1 MRKFLL
7 MKSNLAIILR
17 SIYGYAHDDV
27 IQPLKLK
34 PNMPNFFFTK
44 PKMPQRI
51 PKWGFLMVILLV
63 ILAPGQAF
71 SQELKLIKGVV
82 TEAPSGLPLPGVSV
96 KIKGAQKA
104 ASTDAQGNYSI
115 QAKSTDVLVYSFVG
129 SKMQEITV
137 GTRTTI
143 NISMVG
149 DAQSLDDVVVIGYQT
164 VKKSDLTGAIGQVK
178 MEDLNK
184 APVSSFAEAL
194 AGRLAG
200 VQVSSG
206 DGQPGDNMSIV
217 IRGAS
222 SINNSNQPLYVI
234 DGFATESIESTS
246 LNPDDIESITV
257 LKDAAS
263 TAVYGSRATNGVVVI
278 QTKRGKVGKPVTTYN
293 SSYGTQTIRKQID
306 LMGPYEFV
314 KYQFERSPADAAANY
329 LTNGK
334 TLESYKT
341 MDGINWPDQISR
353 TGSIFKNNLA
363 VRGGSEQTKY
373 SISGAGFDQKGV
385 LINTGYNRYQGKA
398 TLDQT
403 LSEKLKVGI
412 SAEYVDVSAFG
423 VQASS
428 NPESSSVSSAIWF
441 RAWAY
446 RPVAGSS
453 TNYDLL
459 EEAGDNESINSSDIR
474 LNPRITAENEYSFN
488 TYINFNANA
497 YLTYNVTKDLVLKVT
512 GIKNALRRGQDR
524 FYNSNT
530 PQASPLNPR
539 RVNGIYGSVLQSF
552 VDIWSNENTLTY
564 NKVFNKVH
572 ALTVIGGNSQT
583 STKTKS
589 NGYTS
594 TNLPGESQGMAG
606 LDAGQVINPIATA
619 SSNSLSSFFGI
630 VDYNYKS
637 RYYIKGG
644 IRADGSSKFAQRWGY
659 FPSGALA
666 WNMHNEE
673 FMKPLKVVS
682 SSKLRVSYGVT
693 GNNRIGDFDWY
704 AKIDEDIT
712 GGYSF
717 NNSAGLGAFTS
728 GIENRD
734 LKWERTT
741 SIDIGYELGLFN
753 NRIGLTVDV
762 YRKRT
767 KDLLVANAEIAA
779 HTGHASAT
787 KNVGSLSNQGLELSL
802 NTINIKSK
810 SFTWESNFNI
820 TFNKNKLIALNE
832 NQLFMQNSPAFD
844 VSFSDMY
851 QSEIGQPLGMMY
863 GYVWD
868 GNYQYADF
876 DNPTPETYVLKP
888 SVPRNGAATIQPGDI
903 KYKDLNGDGVV
914 NTQDRTIIGRGQPI
928 HFGGFSNN
936 FWYKGFS
943 LNLFFQ
949 WSYGNDIYNANRI
962 ILEGNANGRTDL
974 NQYASY
980 IDRWS
985 PTNQGSKNYR
995 AGGQGQVGYHSS
1007 RVVEDGSYLRLK
1019 TASLAYSIPARYIKK
1034 LYLSTL
1040 SLNISAQN
1048 LLTWTKYTGMD
1059 PEVSTRVSG
1068 AGAVLT
1074 PGFDYSPYPQ
1084 ARTMVFGLNASF

>member
-1 MRKFLL
+1 MLKIYTNTK
-7 MKSNLAIILR
+7 KSW
-17 SIYGYAHDDV
+17 
-27 IQPLKLK
+27 
-34 PNMPNFFFTK
+34 
-44 PKMPQRI
+44 RI
-51 PKWGFLMVILLV
+51 PRWGIFMMIFLFPFI
-63 ILAPGQAF
+63 PGRVL
-71 SQELKLIKGVV
+71 SQDLKLIKGTV
-82 TEAPSGLPLPGVSV
+82 TEAPNGLPIPGASV
-96 KIKGAQKA
+96 KVKGTQKA
-104 ASTDAQGNYSI
+104 TSTSSSGSYSI
-115 QAKSTDVLVYSFVG
+115 QAKSTDVLVVSFVG
-129 SKMQEITV
+129 TKTQEITV
-137 GTRTTI
+137 GSRTTI
-143 NISMVG
+143 DVVLTG

-263 TAVYGSRATNGVVVI
+263 TAVYGSRATSGVVVI
-278 QTKRGKVGKPVTTYN
+278 QTKRGKVGKPVVTYN
-293 SSYGTQTIRKQID
+293 SSYGTQTIRKQIE
-306 LMGPYEFV
+306 LMDPYEFV
-314 KYQFERSPADAAANY
+314 KYQFERNSIDAAANY

-341 MDGINWPDQISR
+341 IEGINWPDQISR

-363 VRGGSEQTKY
+363 IRGGSEQTKY

-385 LINTGYNRYQGKA
+385 LINTGYKRYQGKA
-398 TLDQT
+398 TVDQT
-403 LSEKLKVGI
+403 ISEKLKVGI
-412 SAEYVDVSAFG
+412 SADYVDVSAFG
-423 VQASS
+423 IQASS
-428 NPESSSVSSAIWF
+428 NPEASSVSSAIWF

-446 RPVAGSS
+446 RPVQGST
-453 TNYDLL
+453 TNYDLV
-459 EEAGDNESINSSDIR
+459 EEAGDTESITPSDVR

-488 TYINFNANA
+488 KYVNFNANA
-497 YLTYNVTKDLVLKVT
+497 FLTYNITKDLVLKVT

-539 RVNGIYGSVLQSF
+539 RANGIYGSVQQSF
-552 VDIWSNENTLTY
+552 VDVWSNENTLTY
-564 NKVFNKVH
+564 NKVFNKTH

-619 SSNSLSSFFGI
+619 SSNALSSFFGI

-644 IRADGSSKFAQRWGY
+644 LRADGSSKFAQQWGY
-659 FPSGALA
+659 FPSGAVA

-673 FMKPLKVVS
+673 FMKPLKFVS
-682 SSKLRVSYGVT
+682 NSKIRVSYGVT
-693 GNNRIGDFDWY
+693 GNNNIGDFDWY

-734 LKWERTT
+734 LKWERTA
-741 SIDIGYELGLFN
+741 SVDIGYELGLFN
-753 NRIGLTVDV
+753 NRIGLTVDA
-762 YRKRT
+762 YSKLT
-767 KDLLVANAEIAA
+767 KDLLVANAQIAA
-779 HTGHASAT
+779 HTGHDVAT
-787 KNVGSLSNQGLELSL
+787 KNIGSLRNQGLEFSL
-802 NTINIKSK
+802 NTVNIKSK
-810 SFTWESNFNI
+810 SFSWESSINI
-820 TFNKNKLIALNE
+820 SFNKNKLIALNE
-832 NQLFMQNSPAFD
+832 GQLFIQSSPAFD

-851 QSEIGQPLGMMY
+851 QSEIGQALGMMY

-876 DNPTPETYVLKP
+876 NNPTPETYVLKP
-888 SVPRNGAATIQPGDI
+888 SVPGNGLTSIQPGDI

-914 NTQDRTIIGRGQPI
+914 NTLDRTIIGRGQPI

-936 FWYKGFS
+936 FGYKGFS

-949 WSYGNDIYNANRI
+949 WSYGNDIYNANRL

-974 NQYASY
+974 NQFASY

-985 PTNQGSKNYR
+985 PTNQGSKNFR

-1019 TASLAYSIPARYIKK
+1019 TASLAYAIPARYIKK

-1059 PEVSTRVSG
+1059 PEVSTRASG
-1068 AGAVLT
+1068 SGAVLT

-1084 ARTMVFGLNASF
+1084 PRTIVLGLNASF